1 MKPLTVAIKLKG
13 WTAKAVAERW
23 GFSLRHMANICN
35 KPTQKDWD
43 AVEGLPNKTIVE
55 AEVKVW

>member
-23 GFSLRHMANICN
+23 GLSLRHMANLC
-35 KPTQKDWD
+35 KEPTQKDWD
-43 AVEGLPNKTIVE
+43 AVAGIPERKGDV
-55 AEVKVW
+55 